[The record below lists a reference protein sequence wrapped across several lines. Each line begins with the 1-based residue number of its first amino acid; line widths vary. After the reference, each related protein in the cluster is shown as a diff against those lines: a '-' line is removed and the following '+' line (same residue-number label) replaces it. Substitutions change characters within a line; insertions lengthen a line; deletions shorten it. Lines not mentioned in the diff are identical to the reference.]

1 MLSKGISV
9 VIPVYKSAQCIREL
23 TNRLFSVL
31 SQSGDPFE
39 VIFVNDK
46 SPDNSWDIIA
56 QLSRE
61 KSNIA
66 GINLMYN
73 SGQHCAL
80 LAGIRYAHY
89 DTIVTMDDDLQHPP
103 EEIPKLLNQL
113 SQGYDVVY
121 GIPRVLPHGTFR
133 NFSSK
138 FIKLCLSITMNSN
151 IAQQVSAF
159 RAFRAS
165 LKNVF
170 ADFRSPCPCIDV
182 LLTWGT
188 RNFTSVQVE
197 HEPRKCGKSNYS
209 FLKLIIHTLNMA
221 TGYSTLPLRLASLLG
236 FFFTFMG
243 LLVLLYVMGRYFIS
257 GNPVAGFPFLA
268 SIIAIFSGA
277 QLFVF
282 GIFGEYLARM
292 YVRIMDRPGYII
304 QEIKDNR
311 NLSHS

>member
-1 MLSKGISV
+1 M
-9 VIPVYKSAQCIREL
+9 REL
-23 TNRLFSVL
+23 ANRLFSVL
-31 SQSGDPFE
+31 SQQGDPFE

-56 QLSRE
+56 QLNHE

-103 EEIPKLLNQL
+103 EEIPKLLKPL
-113 SQGYDVVY
+113 SLGYDVVY
-121 GIPRVLPHGTFR
+121 GIPRVLPHSPFR

-138 FIKLCLSITMNSN
+138 FIKLCLSITMKSN

-165 LKNVF
+165 LKDVF
-170 ADFRSPCPCIDV
+170 ADFRSPSPCIDV

-197 HEPRKCGKSNYS
+197 HEPRKCGISNYS
-209 FLKLIIHTLNMA
+209 FFKLLIHTLNMA

-236 FFFTFMG
+236 FFFTFIG
-243 LLVLLYVMGRYFIS
+243 LLVLLYVVGRYFVS

-292 YVRIMDRPGYII
+292 YERIMDRPGYII

-311 NLSHS
+311 DPSHS